1 MESSSIL
8 EIIDVSTVDD
18 MDEKGM
24 MNLYYRIY
32 NATMES
38 NMSITKKVNLFK
50 KLSLDLYTIHSDVI
64 YTNLDYEISKIAKV
78 LKRSIRRKHYR

>member
-64 YTNLDYEISKIAKV
+64 YTNLDYEISKLAKV

>member
-1 MESSSIL
+1 M
-8 EIIDVSTVDD
+8 STVDD